1 MPWFLLSREF
11 FVFSSR
17 HLVALVLVASLIAS
31 DAMTFWHVGHCENAC
46 ETTCES
52 AHADHASCSHIGN
65 PFLKRRQQDA
75 DAIAQTETTDVTDL
89 ALPCES
95 KHDSDECSF
104 CRWLVTAR
112 DPVVLP
118 NATTSVD
125 LVVFPAF
132 VGRDWT
138 EPASKPLLQDVSRR
152 GPPAP
157 RFFA

>member
-1 MPWFLLSREF
+1 M
-11 FVFSSR
+11 FSSR
-17 HLVALVLVASLIAS
+17 HLVALVLIASLIAS

-46 ETTCES
+46 ETACES
-52 AHADHASCSHIGN
+52 AHSDHASCSHHSN
-65 PFLKRRQQDA
+65 PFLKRRLQKA
-75 DAIAQTETTDVTDL
+75 DTVAQTEATDVANL

-95 KHDSDECSF
+95 KHDSDECSL

-112 DPVVLP
+112 DPVVFSIS
-118 NATTSVD
+118 TTSVE

-138 EPASKPLLQDVSRR
+138 EPATRPLLQDVSRR
-152 GPPAP
+152 GPPAA